1 MRGKEVVLTPE
12 GRAKLQ
18 AELDYLRGVRRKEVS
33 ERLHAAKE
41 LNGTFDDPEYIC
53 AKDEQAFIEGRI
65 LTIEGILAQALVV
78 REETQDHSTVHVG
91 SHITVVDGEGE
102 EEEFVIVG
110 SAEANPRQHRIS
122 NESPVGAALLGKR
135 SGDSVEVVA
144 PGGVHTFRIVSVR

>member
-1 MRGKEVVLTPE
+1 MVRSKEVVLTPE

-65 LTIEGILAQALVV
+65 LTLEGILAQALVV
-78 REETQDHSTVHVG
+78 REETQDHNTVH
-91 SHITVVDGEGE
+91 
-102 EEEFVIVG
+102 VG